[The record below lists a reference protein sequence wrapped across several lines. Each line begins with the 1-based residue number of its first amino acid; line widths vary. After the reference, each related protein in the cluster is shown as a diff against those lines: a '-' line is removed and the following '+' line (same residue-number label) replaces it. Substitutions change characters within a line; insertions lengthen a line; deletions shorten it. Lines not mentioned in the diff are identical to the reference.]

1 MPLISEKNSV
11 DTANKIENLWQLALG
26 DGLPIALWRLPKTTE
41 KQLVIDLSGHTSKVK
56 VDLEELPSGFV
67 MSPFE
72 GESLFLKGD
81 LYYQFDT
88 DNQEVENKFQDK
100 SVEKEIFER
109 KVLTLNG
116 DSNFTAMQAKLIQRA
131 SIKNDNSNTEHS
143 IYNEMLFAEMV
154 SNAID
159 AIDRGEVKKVVLSRT
174 KNITLSETFDVV
186 QAFQKLCSAY
196 PNAFVSLVYLPDY
209 QCFWL
214 GATPETLV
222 SVDKDDIFRT
232 MSLAGTQSA
241 IGEHGENLSAGEM
254 RWSHKEIEEQAYVSR
269 YIIECFKKI
278 RLREY
283 HESGPKTV
291 QAGNLMHLRTDYV
304 VDTKEVNF
312 PQLGTVMLELLHP
325 TSAVCGMPKA
335 SALQIIAE
343 QEFHQREFYSGFLG
357 PVNIQEESH
366 IFVNLRTMKIQGNEA
381 TFYAGCGITE
391 DSNPVKEWY
400 ETEMKIDT
408 LAKVI
413 L

>member
-1 MPLISEKNSV
+1 MPLISEKNSIN
-11 DTANKIENLWQLALG
+11 TANKIENLWQLALS
-26 DGLPIALWRLPKTTE
+26 DGLPIALWRLPKATE
-41 KQLVIDLSGHTSKVK
+41 KQLIVDLSGHTSKVK

-81 LYYQFDT
+81 LYYRFNA
-88 DNQEVENKFQDK
+88 DNQQVEDIFQDK
-100 SVEKEIFER
+100 SVEKEVFEKR
-109 KVLTLNG
+109 FLGEDVDTDLEEKSINKKPFKTE
-116 DSNFTAMQAKLIQRA
+116 NF
-131 SIKNDNSNTEHS
+131 NTEHS

-186 QAFQKLCSAY
+186 KAFQKLCNSY
-196 PNAFVSLVYLPDY
+196 PNAFISLVYLPDY

-222 SVDKDDIFRT
+222 SVDKEGIFRT

-241 IGEHGENLSAGEM
+241 IDEHGESLSAGEM

-291 QAGNLMHLRTDYV
+291 QAGNLMHLRTDYM

-343 QEFHQREFYSGFLG
+343 QELHQREFYSGFLG
-357 PVNIQEESH
+357 PVNVQEESH

-408 LAKVI
+408 LAKVV

>member
-1 MPLISEKNSV
+1 MPLITEKN
-11 DTANKIENLWQLALG
+11 TINTFNKIENLWKTALS
-26 DGLPIALWRLPKTTE
+26 DGLPIALWRLPKTSE
-41 KQLVIDLSGHTSKVK
+41 KQLIIDLSGHTSKVK

-81 LYYQFDT
+81 LHYRFNA
-88 DNQEVENKFQDK
+88 DNQEVEDNFKEKSIEKSVFEKKFLTEDK
-100 SVEKEIFER
+100 SK
-109 KVLTLNG
+109 KNT
-116 DSNFTAMQAKLIQRA
+116 DSEAKIINNNTTNF
-131 SIKNDNSNTEHS
+131 NSENS
-143 IYNEMLFAEMV
+143 IYNEMLFAEKV

-159 AIDRGEVKKVVLSRT
+159 AIDRGEVQKVVLSRT
-174 KNITLSETFDVV
+174 KNVTLSNTFDVIK
-186 QAFQKLCSAY
+186 AFNKLCNAY
-196 PNAFVSLVYLPDY
+196 QNAFISLVYLPDY

-222 SVDKDDIFRT
+222 SVDKDGLFRT
-232 MSLAGTQSA
+232 MSLAGTQTA
-241 IGEHGENLSAGEM
+241 FGANDENLSAGEM
-254 RWSHKEIEEQAYVSR
+254 LWSHKEIEEQAYVSR

-283 HESGPKTV
+283 EESGPKTV
-291 QAGNLMHLRTDYV
+291 QAGNLMHLRTDYI

-325 TSAVCGMPKA
+325 TSAVCGMPKVP
-335 SALQIIAE
+335 ALRIIAQHE
-343 QEFHQREFYSGFLG
+343 IHDREFYSGFLG